1 MPGTR
6 SLWWIGLV
14 LLLTATRSPAASAAE
29 PEIRIETPMSPPAW
43 ALLER
48 ELLRANAAACRGVL
62 RPLLRRARLL
72 AVRRAL
78 GRRRRAG
85 RRHRELQRLA
95 DPARPGR
102 LRTTSCEL
110 YKKAWEG
117 HLRQYTLAKTTEVPF
132 ARDGMYYKEFPVS
145 STGCT
150 TARG

>member
-1 MPGTR
+1 MITI
-6 SLWWIGLV
+6 SLLRRLSSVMIGSF
-14 LLLTATRSPAASAAE
+14 ATLAVAGGHEPAITIDSPMA
-29 PEIRIETPMSPPAW
+29 PPAW

-48 ELLRANAAACRGVL
+48 ELLRANTAACEEFFAKVF
-62 RPLLRRARLL
+62 RRARLS

-95 DPARPGR
+95 AAARAR
-102 LRTTSCEL
+102 RRRSEVRQM
-110 YKKAWEG
+110 YEKAWEG

-132 ARDGMYYKEFPVS
+132 ASDGMYYKEFPAD